1 MGPFF
6 MDTMKTDIKDQ
17 VSAYYE
23 GFTGETLTLAASLAY
38 VTLLSVVP
46 LVTVVFSTL
55 SLFPVFAE
63 WSEAVEQFIFSN
75 FVPASGEVIN
85 DWIQKFR
92 GQAGSLTAI
101 GLVTLLITSL
111 MLLTSI
117 ENALNKIW
125 DVKEGR
131 RFSQRL
137 LVYWTLL
144 TLTPIL
150 LVASLAFSSTI
161 LTSALLTRLLA
172 EIDSAVYV
180 VSILPFIFEWLT
192 FSLLYFVLPN
202 RDTHFSYAAIGALV
216 TTILFEISKF
226 GFAWYVNSFD
236 SFTVIYGAFGVIPI
250 FLIWIYISWLV
261 ILAGARYAAW
271 QESVN
276 R

>member
-1 MGPFF
+1 MLS
-6 MDTMKTDIKDQ
+6 MKKNITHE
-17 VSAYYE
+17 VSVFTK

-55 SLFPVFAE
+55 SLFPVFSD
-63 WSEAVEQFIFSN
+63 WSNTVEHFIFSN

-85 DWIQKFR
+85 VWIQKFR
-92 GQAGSLTAI
+92 SQAGSLTAI
-101 GLVTLLITSL
+101 GLITLLVTSL

-131 RFSQRL
+131 RFNQRL

-150 LVASLAFSSTI
+150 LVASLAFSSNI
-161 LTSALLTRLLA
+161 LTSALFTKLL
-172 EIDSAVYV
+172 EETDSAFYIISV
-180 VSILPFIFEWLT
+180 LPFIFEWLA

-216 TTILFEISKF
+216 TTVLFELSKI

-271 QESVN
+271 QELSN
-276 R
+276 S